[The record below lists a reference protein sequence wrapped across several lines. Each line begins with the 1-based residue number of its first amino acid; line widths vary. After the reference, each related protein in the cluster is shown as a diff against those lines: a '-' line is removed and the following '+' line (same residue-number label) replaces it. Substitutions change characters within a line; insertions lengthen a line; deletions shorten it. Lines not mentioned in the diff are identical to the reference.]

1 MKSRYNVSACDEVF
15 GSGNFLN
22 ILEWNQ
28 LFEGFEIFSN
38 TFILFNSRSQL
49 FVWHK
54 MLLYRLCL
62 DSTDFVIFN
71 HSIPSLLHYSYNI
84 FVFIMLPNHA
94 SITNDWMVQKGLN
107 RQYKQRHTLNLP
119 RDRKSMDPTI
129 YDGTLKG

>member
-1 MKSRYNVSACDEVF
+1 MSGGNTCLDFPVILWHCEGMLFKERIKGGVGEMKSRYNVSACDEIF

-71 HSIPSLLHYSYNI
+71 HSISSLLHYSYNI
-84 FVFIMLPNHA
+84 FPYSCF
-94 SITNDWMVQKGLN
+94 
-107 RQYKQRHTLNLP
+107 
-119 RDRKSMDPTI
+119 PT
-129 YDGTLKG
+129 THR